1 MFIFF
6 NLFLSKMCCL
16 TDTIAL
22 CIGQQYL
29 DFKIFTGSKLENSL
43 NERCQIYS
51 ALFLNHLARFIVE
64 DILRWSF
71 FRQILYNAEQHSF
84 PRNRECRLLRVIS
97 GHNFCWHAWRQFPR
111 GFLSSRQRSTQH
123 ETVLLLSFLKGAN
136 LNLHSVALLGND
148 RRTGEISWKPPEKLS
163 HEKTR
168 L

>member
-1 MFIFF
+1 MHRLTVSRFQNFYRIQAGKFIEWKLPNLQRAISKPPYSFHSGRHSLVKFF
-6 NLFLSKMCCL
+6 W
-16 TDTIAL
+16 
-22 CIGQQYL
+22 
-29 DFKIFTGSKLENSL
+29 
-43 NERCQIYS
+43 R
-51 ALFLNHLARFIVE
+51 
-64 DILRWSF
+64 
-71 FRQILYNAEQHSF
+71 ILYNAEQHSF

-111 GFLSSRQRSTQH
+111 GVLSSRQRSTQH
-123 ETVLLLSFLKGAN
+123 ETFLLLSFLKGAN